1 MNVYSQIATQIFE
14 IRINQNFSSPISRA
28 KGCSKKFKKQI
39 VFLGNLLKKGSEQFL
54 PLDCSDAPLMTNW
67 ISEKKRRGTALAF
80 LHRRCCAP
88 AGIPHIRKWKRKAG
102 LPELST
108 TAEGQIAPGGLSF
121 RLLLRLQLLTRFYE
135 FAFPL
140 LTLPPTSLIPSAFCT
155 RLSYWGLKKK
165 KKKWSAS
172 SVSLDCC
179 PPRSWGL
186 SECHSE
192 REQGAL

>member
-39 VFLGNLLKKGSEQFL
+39 VFLGNLLKKGSEHVFASRL
-54 PLDCSDAPLMTNW
+54 FRCVVDDKLNKREEKAWHRAGFPAP
-67 ISEKKRRGTALAF
+67 
-80 LHRRCCAP
+80 P
-88 AGIPHIRKWKRKAG
+88 
-102 LPELST
+102 
-108 TAEGQIAPGGLSF
+108 
-121 RLLLRLQLLTRFYE
+121 LLRTCGDSSHSQMKKESWSPRVEHHCRRANRPRVWASVFSFDYSSSPGFTNLPSLSLHFHQHLWYPAP
-135 FAFPL
+135 FALVFP
-140 LTLPPTSLIPSAFCT
+140 T
-155 RLSYWGLKKK
+155 GDLKKK
-165 KKKWSAS
+165 KKRSAS